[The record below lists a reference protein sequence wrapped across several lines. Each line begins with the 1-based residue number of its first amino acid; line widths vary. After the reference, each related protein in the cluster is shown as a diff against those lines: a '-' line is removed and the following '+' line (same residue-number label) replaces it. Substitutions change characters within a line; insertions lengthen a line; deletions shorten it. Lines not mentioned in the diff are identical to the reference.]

1 MDKVMD
7 ALDEVEKQFSNI
19 QLKVGFLEGAT
30 YGGVIPVPMVA
41 ATNEFGNPA
50 HNQPPRPFFRNAIA
64 EHEEEWKEQAA
75 LLIERG
81 DDIEEVFSMLGTIIA
96 ADIQQSIRSLDSP
109 PLSPVTI
116 ARKGFDNPLI
126 DTKNMLD
133 SVSYEVSEIES
144 STDSQ

>member
-144 STDSQ
+144 

>member
-1 MDKVMD
+1 MDEVMD
-7 ALDEVEKQFSNI
+7 ALDKAVSSFENL

-30 YGGVIPVPMVA
+30 YPDGTPVPMVA

-50 HNQPPRPFFRNAIA
+50 NNQPPRPFFRNAIA
-64 EHEEEWKEQAA
+64 NHESEWQEAMA
-75 LLIERG
+75 NLIENGGDTRDVLSIIG
-81 DDIEEVFSMLGTIIA
+81 EIIVDDIKG
-96 ADIQQSIRSLDSP
+96 SIRQLDSP

-116 ARKGFDNPLI
+116 ARKGFDKPLI
-126 DTKNMLD
+126 DTSNMLN

>member
-64 EHEEEWKEQAA
+64 EHEEEWKELAA

-144 STDSQ
+144 QTDSQ

>member
-7 ALDEVEKQFSNI
+7 VLDEVEKQFSNI

-30 YGGVIPVPMVA
+30 YNGVISVPMVA

-81 DDIEEVFSMLGTIIA
+81 DEVEEVFSMLGTIIA
-96 ADIQQSIRSLDSP
+96 ADIQQSIRTLDSP

>member
-7 ALDEVEKQFSNI
+7 ALDKAANSFENL

-30 YGGVIPVPMVA
+30 YSDGTPVPMVA

-50 HNQPPRPFFRNAIA
+50 NNQPPRPFFRNAISN
-64 EHEEEWKEQAA
+64 HETEWQDATA
-75 LLIERG
+75 SLIENG
-81 DDIEEVFSMLGTIIA
+81 DETRDVLSLLGEIIVGDIKE
-96 ADIQQSIRSLDSP
+96 SIRSLDSP

-116 ARKGFDNPLI
+116 ARKGFDKPLI

-144 STDSQ
+144 QTDSQ

>member
-7 ALDEVEKQFSNI
+7 ELNKIASDLSDL
-19 QLKVGFLEGAT
+19 QLKAGFLEGAT
-30 YGGVIPVPMVA
+30 YPDGTPVPMVA

-50 HNQPPRPFFRNAIA
+50 NNQPPRPYFRNAIA
-64 EHEEEWKEQAA
+64 EHEGEWQEAMA
-75 LLIERG
+75 TLIENGGDARDALSLLG
-81 DDIEEVFSMLGTIIA
+81 EIIVDDIKE
-96 ADIQQSIRSLDSP
+96 SIRQLDSP

-116 ARKGFDNPLI
+116 ARKGFDKPLI
-126 DTKNMLD
+126 DTSNMLN

>member
-7 ALDEVEKQFSNI
+7 ALDEIEKQFSNI

-144 STDSQ
+144 QTDSQ

>member
-7 ALDEVEKQFSNI
+7 VLDEVEKQFSNI

-144 STDSQ
+144 QTDSQ

>member
-7 ALDEVEKQFSNI
+7 ELNKIASGLSDL
-19 QLKVGFLEGAT
+19 QLKAGFLEGAT
-30 YGGVIPVPMVA
+30 YPDGTPVPMVA

-50 HNQPPRPFFRNAIA
+50 NNQPPRPFFRNAIA
-64 EHEEEWKEQAA
+64 EHEGEWQEAMA
-75 LLIERG
+75 TLIENSGDTRG
-81 DDIEEVFSMLGTIIA
+81 ALSLLGEIIVDDIKE
-96 ADIQQSIRSLDSP
+96 SIRTLDSP

-116 ARKGFDNPLI
+116 ARKGFDKPLI
-126 DTKNMLD
+126 DTSNMLN

>member
-81 DDIEEVFSMLGTIIA
+81 DDIKEVFSMLGTIIA

-116 ARKGFDNPLI
+116 ARKGFDKPLI

-144 STDSQ
+144 QTDSQ

>member
-7 ALDEVEKQFSNI
+7 VLDEVEKQFSNI

-81 DDIEEVFSMLGTIIA
+81 DDIEEVFSMLGTIIT

-144 STDSQ
+144 QTDSQ

>member
-64 EHEEEWKEQAA
+64 EHEEESKEQTS

-81 DDIEEVFSMLGTIIA
+81 DDIGEIFLILGTTIVN
-96 ADIQQSIRSLDSP
+96 DIKESIRAFESP
-109 PLSPVTI
+109 PLSPITI
-116 ARKGFDNPLI
+116 ARKGFDKPLI
-126 DTKNMLD
+126 DTGDMQK

>member
-1 MDKVMD
+1 MD

-144 STDSQ
+144 QTDSQ

>member
-41 ATNEFGNPA
+41 ATDEFGNPA

-116 ARKGFDNPLI
+116 ARKGFDKPLI

-144 STDSQ
+144 QTDSQ

>member
-7 ALDEVEKQFSNI
+7 VLDEVEKQFSNI

-64 EHEEEWKEQAA
+64 EHEEEWKEQTA

-81 DDIEEVFSMLGTIIA
+81 DDIEEVFSMLGTIIS

-109 PLSPVTI
+109 PLSPITI

-126 DTKNMLD
+126 DTSNMLY

-144 STDSQ
+144 

>member
-64 EHEEEWKEQAA
+64 EHEGEWQEAMA
-75 LLIERG
+75 TLIGNGGDTRDVLSLLGEIIV
-81 DDIEEVFSMLGTIIA
+81 DDIKE
-96 ADIQQSIRSLDSP
+96 SIRQLDAP

-116 ARKGFDNPLI
+116 ARKGFDKPLI
-126 DTKNMLD
+126 DTSNMLN

>member
-7 ALDEVEKQFSNI
+7 ELNKIASGFSDL
-19 QLKVGFLEGAT
+19 QLKAGFLEGAT
-30 YGGVIPVPMVA
+30 YPDGTPVPMVA

-50 HNQPPRPFFRNAIA
+50 NNQPPRPYFRNAIA
-64 EHEEEWKEQAA
+64 EHEGEWQDAMATLIANGGDTRDA
-75 LLIERG
+75 LSLLGEIIV
-81 DDIEEVFSMLGTIIA
+81 DDIKG
-96 ADIQQSIRSLDSP
+96 SIRQLDSP

-116 ARKGFDNPLI
+116 ARKGFDKPLI
-126 DTKNMLD
+126 DTSNMLN

>member
-7 ALDEVEKQFSNI
+7 ELNKIASGLSGL
-19 QLKVGFLEGAT
+19 QLKAGFLEGAT
-30 YGGVIPVPMVA
+30 YPDGTPVPMVA

-50 HNQPPRPFFRNAIA
+50 NNQPPRPYFRNAIA
-64 EHEEEWKEQAA
+64 AHEGEWQEAMTTLIGNGGDTRDA
-75 LLIERG
+75 LSLLGEIIV
-81 DDIEEVFSMLGTIIA
+81 DDIKE
-96 ADIQQSIRSLDSP
+96 SIRTLDAP

-116 ARKGFDNPLI
+116 ARKGFDQPLI
-126 DTKNMLD
+126 DTSNMLN

>member
-30 YGGVIPVPMVA
+30 YGGVIRVPMVA

-64 EHEEEWKEQAA
+64 EHEEEWKEHAA

-144 STDSQ
+144 STDS

>member
-7 ALDEVEKQFSNI
+7 VLDKAASSFENL

-30 YGGVIPVPMVA
+30 YPDGTPVPMVA

-50 HNQPPRPFFRNAIA
+50 NNQPPRPFFRNAISN
-64 EHEEEWKEQAA
+64 HETEWQDATA
-75 LLIERG
+75 SLIENGDETRDVLSLLG
-81 DDIEEVFSMLGTIIA
+81 EIIVDDIKE
-96 ADIQQSIRSLDSP
+96 SIRSLDSP

-116 ARKGFDNPLI
+116 ARKGFDKPLI

-144 STDSQ
+144 QTNSE

>member
-7 ALDEVEKQFSNI
+7 ELNKIASGFSDL
-19 QLKVGFLEGAT
+19 QLKAGFLEGAT
-30 YGGVIPVPMVA
+30 YPDGTPVPMVA

-50 HNQPPRPFFRNAIA
+50 NNQPPRPFFRNAIA
-64 EHEEEWKEQAA
+64 EHEGEWQDAMA
-75 LLIERG
+75 TLIANGGDTRDVLSLLGEIIV
-81 DDIEEVFSMLGTIIA
+81 DDIKG
-96 ADIQQSIRSLDSP
+96 SIRTLDSP

-116 ARKGFDNPLI
+116 ARKGFDKPLI
-126 DTKNMLD
+126 DTSNMLN

>member
-116 ARKGFDNPLI
+116 ARKGFDKPLI

-144 STDSQ
+144 QTDSQ

>member
-7 ALDEVEKQFSNI
+7 VLDEVEKQFSNI

-50 HNQPPRPFFRNAIA
+50 HNQPPRSFFRNAIA

-144 STDSQ
+144 QTDSQ

>member
-7 ALDEVEKQFSNI
+7 VLDEVEKQFSNI

-30 YGGVIPVPMVA
+30 YNGVIPVPMVA

-64 EHEEEWKEQAA
+64 ENEEKWKEKTSQ
-75 LLIERG
+75 LIERG
-81 DDIEEVFSMLGTIIA
+81 DDIGEIFSILGEIIVG
-96 ADIQQSIRSLDSP
+96 DIRQSIITLESP

-116 ARKGFDNPLI
+116 AKKGFDKPLI

-133 SVSYEVSEIES
+133 SISYEVGEIEP

>member
-7 ALDEVEKQFSNI
+7 VLDEVEKQFSNI

-30 YGGVIPVPMVA
+30 FGGVIPVPMVA
-41 ATNEFGNPA
+41 ATNEFGNPV

-144 STDSQ
+144 QTDSQ

>member
-7 ALDEVEKQFSNI
+7 VLDEVEKQFSNI

-30 YGGVIPVPMVA
+30 YSGVIPVPMVA

-81 DDIEEVFSMLGTIIA
+81 DDIEEVFSMLGTIIS
-96 ADIQQSIRSLDSP
+96 ADIQQSIRTLDSP
-109 PLSPVTI
+109 QLSPVTI
-116 ARKGFDNPLI
+116 ARKGFDKPLI

-133 SVSYEVSEIES
+133 SVSYEVGEIES

>member
-7 ALDEVEKQFSNI
+7 ELNKVGSGFSDL
-19 QLKVGFLEGAT
+19 QLKAGFLEGAT
-30 YGGVIPVPMVA
+30 YPDGTPVPMVA

-50 HNQPPRPFFRNAIA
+50 NNQPPRPYFRNAIA
-64 EHEEEWKEQAA
+64 EHEGEWQEAMA
-75 LLIERG
+75 TLIGSGGDTRDVLSLLGEIIV
-81 DDIEEVFSMLGTIIA
+81 DDIKG
-96 ADIQQSIRSLDSP
+96 SIRQLDTP

-116 ARKGFDNPLI
+116 ARKGFDKPLI
-126 DTKNMLD
+126 DTSNMLN

>member
-7 ALDEVEKQFSNI
+7 VLDEVEKQFSNI
-19 QLKVGFLEGAT
+19 QLKVGFLEGST
-30 YGGVIPVPMVA
+30 YNGVIPVPMVA
-41 ATNEFGNPA
+41 ATNEYGNPA

-96 ADIQQSIRSLDSP
+96 ADIQQSIRALDSP

-116 ARKGFDNPLI
+116 ARKGFDKPLI

-144 STDSQ
+144 QTSSQ

>member
-1 MDKVMD
+1 MDEVMD
-7 ALDEVEKQFSNI
+7 ALDKAASSFENL

-30 YGGVIPVPMVA
+30 YPDGTPVPMVA

-50 HNQPPRPFFRNAIA
+50 NNQPPRPFFRNAIA
-64 EHEEEWKEQAA
+64 NHESEWQEAMA
-75 LLIERG
+75 NLIENGGDTRDVLSIIG
-81 DDIEEVFSMLGTIIA
+81 EIIVDDIKGA
-96 ADIQQSIRSLDSP
+96 IRQLDAP

-116 ARKGFDNPLI
+116 ARKGFDKPLI
-126 DTKNMLD
+126 DTSNMLN